1 MTPGEC
7 ARYIARAESLGL
19 DLTVIK
25 MKDWSHHSR
34 APWANFTPP
43 SPGIRSWDSAAL
55 YPATVFTEAYPA
67 LDCDRGGPLSF
78 RIVGAPWLDVAT
90 TLNDLAEV
98 LPACG
103 IGLRPYRYRPAS
115 GPYAGQIL
123 DGILL
128 SIDNPDAFYP
138 VTGGMIMFAAIQQR
152 HPDAIRVNSRPEWFD
167 KLFGSEKVRKA
178 FHGTA
183 LSALFQQW
191 IDEQDEYLADKV
203 DLYS

>member
-1 MTPGEC
+1 M
-7 ARYIARAESLGL
+7 
-19 DLTVIK
+19 
-25 MKDWSHHSR
+25 
-34 APWANFTPP
+34 
-43 SPGIRSWDSAAL
+43 
-55 YPATVFTEAYPA
+55 
-67 LDCDRGGPLSF
+67 
-78 RIVGAPWLDVAT
+78 
-90 TLNDLAEV
+90 
-98 LPACG
+98 
-103 IGLRPYRYRPAS
+103 
-115 GPYAGQIL
+115 L

-128 SIDNPDAFYP
+128 SIDNPEACYP